1 MAIIIN
7 FQEYVKK
14 RGKSNLHK
22 ELEDVSSEAGRIIY
36 FIKKGVIEQ

>member
-14 RGKSNLHK
+14 NKDEKSSRSNN
-22 ELEDVSSEAGRIIY
+22 VSYEKGNIIY
-36 FIKKGVIEQ
+36 FNKKGI